1 MWLYSGMNKVKHIRQ
16 RANIEPLYA
25 LPLLPERRTEMDEL
39 IAWLPAE
46 LVTLPRYVVA
56 LAIGL
61 LMGLERERNPAAK
74 AGLRTFA
81 LTALFGV
88 LTTHL
93 ATELGALWLVAVG
106 LLLVGG
112 MMIAAYQH
120 APQPAD
126 GDPGTTT
133 VAALILCYGLGVLVW
148 HDQIQLAVMLG
159 IAATML
165 LYFKPELR
173 GLSEHLSRRDLLS
186 VLQFAVLALIILP
199 LLPNQDY
206 GPYGAINPHQVW
218 WMVVL
223 IAGVGLAGYAALRVV
238 GQERG
243 AVMLGLLGGLVS
255 STATTLAFSRHA
267 RASSEMMPVAVIVI
281 VLANLVVLVR
291 LGVLA
296 TVLAPGVLVQLAPL
310 LAGGLIAGGLG
321 AAYGVHRL
329 RPQGELPALAMGNP
343 TELRP
348 ALGFGLMYGVVLLAA
363 AWLSDW
369 LGNSGLYG
377 VALVSGLTDV
387 DAITLS
393 SLRLHNLDKL
403 SVAVAVNV
411 ITLAVLANLV
421 FKPALTLAIGGWRM
435 ARHAI
440 AGMGAVGLGLVVA
453 WAIMRG
459 FSA

>member
-1 MWLYSGMNKVKHIRQ
+1 
-16 RANIEPLYA
+16 
-25 LPLLPERRTEMDEL
+25 MDEI

-46 LVTLPRYVVA
+46 LASLPRYVVA

-81 LTALFGV
+81 LTALLGV
-88 LTTHL
+88 LAAHL
-93 ATELGALWLVAVG
+93 ATVLGELWLVAVG
-106 LLLVGG
+106 LLLVGS
-112 MMIAAYQH
+112 MMIAAYLH
-120 APQPAD
+120 SPHPPD

-133 VAALILCYGLGVLVW
+133 VAALMLCYALGVLAW
-148 HDQIQLAVMLG
+148 HNEIQLAVMLG
-159 IAATML
+159 IAATLL

-173 GLSEHLSRRDLLS
+173 GLSQHMSRRDLLS
-186 VLQFAVLALIILP
+186 VLQFAVLALIVLP
-199 LLPNQDY
+199 LLPNRNY
-206 GPYGAINPHQVW
+206 GPYGALNPYQIW

-223 IAGVGLAGYAALRVV
+223 IAGVGLAGYAALRLV
-238 GQERG
+238 GQQRG

-255 STATTLAFSRHA
+255 STAATLSFSRHA
-267 RASSEMMPVAVIVI
+267 RASRDMMPVAVIVI

-296 TVLAPGVLVQLAPL
+296 AVLAPGVLPQLLPL
-310 LAGGLIAGGLG
+310 LLGGLVAGGLG
-321 AAYGVHRL
+321 AAYGVRRL
-329 RPQGELPALAMGNP
+329 QPQGELPALAMSNP
-343 TELRP
+343 TELRT
-348 ALGFGLMYGVVLLAA
+348 ALGFGLMYAVVLLAA

-369 LGNSGLYG
+369 LGTRGLYA

-403 SVAVAVNV
+403 SVGVVVNV
-411 ITLAVLANLV
+411 ITIAVLANLV
-421 FKPALTLAIGGWRM
+421 FKSALTLIIGGWQL

-440 AGMGAVGLGLVVA
+440 AGMGAMGMGLAVT
-453 WAIMRG
+453 WAIIRG

>member
-1 MWLYSGMNKVKHIRQ
+1 MS
-16 RANIEPLYA
+16 
-25 LPLLPERRTEMDEL
+25 EL
-39 IAWLPAE
+39 INWLPAE
-46 LVTLPRYVVA
+46 LASLPRYVVA

-81 LTALFGV
+81 LTALMGV
-88 LTTHL
+88 LTAHL
-93 ATELGALWLVAVG
+93 ATALGELWLIAVG
-106 LLLVGG
+106 LFLVGA
-112 MMIAAYQH
+112 MMIAAYLH
-120 APQPAD
+120 APQQPD

-133 VAALILCYGLGVLVW
+133 VAALMLCYGLGVMVW
-148 HDQIQLAVMLG
+148 HDEIQLAVMLG

-173 GLSEHLSRRDLLS
+173 GISQHMSRRDLLS
-186 VLQFAVLALIILP
+186 ILQFSVLALIVLP
-199 LLPNQDY
+199 LLPNENY
-206 GPYGAINPHQVW
+206 GPYGALNPYQIW

-223 IAGVGLAGYAALRVV
+223 IAGVGLAGYAALRMV
-238 GQERG
+238 GQQRG

-267 RASSEMMPVAVIVI
+267 RDSNAMTPVAVIVI
-281 VLANLVVLVR
+281 VLANLVVLAR

-296 TVLAPGVLVQLAPL
+296 TVLAPGVLTQLLPVL
-310 LAGGLIAGGLG
+310 IGGLIAGGIG
-321 AAYGVHRL
+321 AVYGVLRL
-329 RPQGELPALAMGNP
+329 QPRGAMPPLAMGNP

-348 ALGFGLMYGVVLLAA
+348 ALGFGLMYAIVLLAA

-369 LGNSGLYG
+369 LGARGLYA

-387 DAITLS
+387 DPITLS
-393 SLRLHNLDKL
+393 SLRLLNLDKL
-403 SVAVAVNV
+403 SVAGVVNV
-411 ITLAVLANLV
+411 VTLAVLANLV
-421 FKPALTLAIGGWRM
+421 FKSALTLVIGGWQM

-440 AGMGAVGLGLVVA
+440 AGMGAVGVGMVAA

>member
-1 MWLYSGMNKVKHIRQ
+1 M
-16 RANIEPLYA
+16 
-25 LPLLPERRTEMDEL
+25 TEL

-46 LVTLPRYVVA
+46 LAALPRYVVA
-56 LAIGL
+56 LGIGL

-81 LTALFGV
+81 LTALLGV
-88 LTTHL
+88 LAAHL
-93 ATELGALWLVAVG
+93 ATELGELWLIAVG
-106 LLLVGG
+106 LLLVGA
-112 MMIAAYQH
+112 MIIAAYMRDPPH
-120 APQPAD
+120 G

-133 VAALILCYGLGVLVW
+133 VAALMLCYGLGVMVW
-148 HDQIQLAVMLG
+148 RDEIKLAVMLG

-173 GLSEHLSRRDLLS
+173 GMSQHMTRRDLLS
-186 VLQFAVLALIILP
+186 MLQFAVLSLIILP
-199 LLPNQDY
+199 LLPNRNY
-206 GPYGAINPHQVW
+206 GPYGAINPHQIW

-223 IAGVGLAGYAALRVV
+223 IAGVGLAGYAALRLV
-238 GQERG
+238 GQQRG

-267 RASSEMMPVAVIVI
+267 RASSEMTPVAVIVI

-296 TVLAPGVLVQLAPL
+296 TVLAPGMLAQLAPV
-310 LAGGLIAGGLG
+310 LAGGLVAGGLG

-329 RPQGELPALAMGNP
+329 RPQGELPSLAMDNP

-348 ALGFGLMYGVVLLAA
+348 ALGFGLLYAVVLLAA

-369 LGNSGLYG
+369 LGNRGLYA
-377 VALVSGLTDV
+377 VSLVSGLTDV

-393 SLRLHNLDKL
+393 TASLLEQGSTIPKVAVTT
-403 SVAVAVNV
+403 VAVALVSNQ
-411 ITLAVLANLV
+411 AVKLGFV
-421 FKPALTLAIGGWRM
+421 MVRGGVGLFR
-435 ARHAI
+435 
-440 AGMGAVGLGLVVA
+440 AVGLPMAVTGLTVLA
-453 WAIMRG
+453 AALLMP
-459 FSA
+459 

>member
-1 MWLYSGMNKVKHIRQ
+1 M
-16 RANIEPLYA
+16 
-25 LPLLPERRTEMDEL
+25 TEL
-39 IAWLPAE
+39 IAWLPTE
-46 LVTLPRYVVA
+46 LAALPRYVVA
-56 LAIGL
+56 LGIGL

-81 LTALFGV
+81 LTALLGV
-88 LTTHL
+88 LAAHL
-93 ATELGALWLVAVG
+93 ATELGELWLIAVG
-106 LLLVGG
+106 LLLVGA
-112 MMIAAYQH
+112 MIIAAYMRDPPH
-120 APQPAD
+120 G

-133 VAALILCYGLGVLVW
+133 VAALMLCYGLGVMVW
-148 HDQIQLAVMLG
+148 RDEIQLAVMLG

-173 GLSEHLSRRDLLS
+173 GMSQHMTRRDLLS
-186 VLQFAVLALIILP
+186 MLQFAVLSLIILP
-199 LLPNQDY
+199 LLPNRNY
-206 GPYGAINPHQVW
+206 GPYGAINPHQIW

-223 IAGVGLAGYAALRVV
+223 IAGVGLAGYAALRLV
-238 GQERG
+238 GQQRG

-267 RASSEMMPVAVIVI
+267 RASSEMTPVAVIVI

-296 TVLAPGVLVQLAPL
+296 TVLAPGMLAQLAPV
-310 LAGGLIAGGLG
+310 LAGGLVAGGLG

-329 RPQGELPALAMGNP
+329 RPQGELPSLAMDNP

-348 ALGFGLMYGVVLLAA
+348 ALGFGLLYAVVLLAA

-369 LGNSGLYG
+369 LGTRGLYA
-377 VALVSGLTDV
+377 VSLVSGLTDV

-403 SVAVAVNV
+403 SVTVAVNV
-411 ITLAVLANLV
+411 ITLAVLANLA
-421 FKPALTLAIGGWRM
+421 FKSLLTLAIGGWAM

-440 AGMGAVGLGLVVA
+440 AGMGALGLGLLVA

>member
-1 MWLYSGMNKVKHIRQ
+1 MPDFFS
-16 RANIEPLYA
+16 
-25 LPLLPERRTEMDEL
+25 
-39 IAWLPAE
+39 WLPAE
-46 LVTLPRYVVA
+46 LDTLPRYLVA
-56 LAIGL
+56 AALGL
-61 LMGLERERNPAAK
+61 LIGLERERNPSAK

-81 LTALFGV
+81 LTGLFGV
-88 LTTHL
+88 LAAHL
-93 ATELGALWLVAVG
+93 AERTGSPWLIAVG
-106 LLLVGG
+106 LLLTGV
-112 MMIAAYQH
+112 MIIAAYLR
-120 APQPAD
+120 QPAET

-133 VAALILCYGLGVLVW
+133 IAALVLCYGLGVLTW
-148 HDQIQLAVMLG
+148 LGEIRLAVMLG
-159 IAATML
+159 ISATIL

-173 GLSEHLSRRDLLS
+173 GMSERLTRQDLLS
-186 VLQFAVLALIILP
+186 VLQFAVLSLIILP
-199 LLPNQDY
+199 LLPNRDY
-206 GPYGAINPHQVW
+206 GPHGALNPYQIW

-223 IAGVGLAGYAALRVV
+223 ISGVSLAGYAALRLV
-238 GQERG
+238 GQQRG

-267 RASSEMMPVAVIVI
+267 RASETMMPIAVIVI

-296 TVLAPGVLVQLAPL
+296 TVLAPGLLAQLAPV

-321 AAYGVHRL
+321 AAYGVRRL
-329 RPQGELPALAMGNP
+329 RPQGELPALAMDNP

-348 ALGFGLMYGVVLLAA
+348 ALGFGLLYAVVLLAA

-369 LGNSGLYG
+369 LGSRGLYA

-403 SVAVAVNV
+403 SAGVAVNV
-411 ITLAVLANLV
+411 ITLAILANLV
-421 FKPALTLAIGGWRM
+421 FKSLLTLAIGGWHM
-435 ARHAI
+435 ARHAM
-440 AGMGAVGLGLVVA
+440 AGMGALGLGLVAA
-453 WAIMRG
+453 WAIIHG

>member
-1 MWLYSGMNKVKHIRQ
+1 
-16 RANIEPLYA
+16 
-25 LPLLPERRTEMDEL
+25 MDE
-39 IAWLPAE
+39 IISWLPAE
-46 LVTLPRYVVA
+46 LATLPRYVVA

-88 LTTHL
+88 LAAHL
-93 ATELGALWLVAVG
+93 ATELDALWLVAVG
-106 LLLVGG
+106 LLLVGA
-112 MMIAAYQH
+112 MMIAAYLR
-120 APQPAD
+120 APQQPD

-133 VAALILCYGLGVLVW
+133 VAALMLCYGLGVLVW
-148 HDQIQLAVMLG
+148 HDEIQLAVMLG

-173 GLSEHLSRRDLLS
+173 GFSQRMSRHDLLS
-186 VLQFAVLALIILP
+186 VLQFAVLALIVLP
-199 LLPNQDY
+199 LLPNRDY
-206 GPYGAINPHQVW
+206 GPYGALNPHQIW

-223 IAGVGLAGYAALRVV
+223 IAGVGLAGYAALRLV
-238 GQERG
+238 GQQRG

-255 STATTLAFSRHA
+255 STATTLSFSRHA
-267 RASSEMMPVAVIVI
+267 RASSAMIPVAVIVI

-296 TVLAPGVLVQLAPL
+296 HLLPV
-310 LAGGLIAGGLG
+310 LAGGLVAGGLG
-321 AAYGVHRL
+321 AAYGVRRL

-343 TELRP
+343 TELRT

-369 LGNSGLYG
+369 LGTRGLYA

-393 SLRLHNLDKL
+393 SLRLYNLDTL
-403 SVAVAVNV
+403 SVTVVVNV
-411 ITLAVLANLV
+411 ITLATLANLA
-421 FKPALTLAIGGWRM
+421 FKSVLALSIGGWQM

-440 AGMGAVGLGLVVA
+440 AGMGAMGLGLVVT
-453 WAIMRG
+453 WAIIRG

>member
-1 MWLYSGMNKVKHIRQ
+1 
-16 RANIEPLYA
+16 
-25 LPLLPERRTEMDEL
+25 MDEL
-39 IAWLPAE
+39 SVWLPAE
-46 LVTLPRYVVA
+46 LAILPRYVAA

-88 LTTHL
+88 LAAHL
-93 ATELGALWLVAVG
+93 SATMGESWLIAAG

-112 MMIAAYQH
+112 MMIAAYMQS
-120 APQPAD
+120 PQQD

-133 VAALILCYGLGVLVW
+133 VAALMLCYGLGVLAW
-148 HDQIQLAVMLG
+148 RDEIQLAVMIG
-159 IAATML
+159 ITATLL

-173 GLSEHLSRRDLLS
+173 GLSQHLSRRDLLS
-186 VLQFAVLALIILP
+186 VLQFAVLSLIILP
-199 LLPNQDY
+199 LLPNRDY
-206 GPYGAINPHQVW
+206 GPYGALNPHHIW

-238 GQERG
+238 GQQRG
-243 AVMLGLLGGLVS
+243 AAMLGLLGGLVS

-267 RASSEMMPVAVIVI
+267 RASNTMIPIAVIVV

-296 TVLAPGVLVQLAPL
+296 SLLAPGVLGQLAPV
-310 LAGGLIAGGLG
+310 LAGGLIVGGLG
-321 AAYGVHRL
+321 AAYGVRRL
-329 RPQGELPALAMGNP
+329 QPQGELPELAMGNP

-348 ALGFGLMYGVVLLAA
+348 ALGFGLLYGLVLLAA

-369 LGNSGLYG
+369 LGTRGLYA

-393 SLRLHNLDKL
+393 SLRLHSLETL
-403 SVAVAVNV
+403 STTVLVNV
-411 ITLAVLANLV
+411 VTLAVLANLA
-421 FKPALTLAIGGWRM
+421 FKSALTLIVGGWRM

-440 AGMGAVGLGLVVA
+440 AGMGAAGAGLLIA

>member
-1 MWLYSGMNKVKHIRQ
+1 MN
-16 RANIEPLYA
+16 
-25 LPLLPERRTEMDEL
+25 EL
-39 IAWLPAE
+39 IAWLPSE
-46 LVTLPRYVVA
+46 LDTLPRYVVA

-81 LTALFGV
+81 LTALLGV
-88 LTTHL
+88 LAAHL
-93 ATELGALWLVAVG
+93 ATAIGAPWLIAVG

-112 MMIAAYQH
+112 MMIAAYLRS
-120 APQPAD
+120 PQQPD

-133 VAALILCYGLGVLVW
+133 VAALMLCYGLGVLVW
-148 HDQIQLAVMLG
+148 HEEIQLAVMLG

-173 GLSEHLSRRDLLS
+173 GLSQHMSRRDLLS
-186 VLQFAVLALIILP
+186 VLQFAVLALIVLP
-199 LLPNQDY
+199 LLPNRNY
-206 GPYGAINPHQVW
+206 GPYGALNPHQIW

-223 IAGVGLAGYAALRVV
+223 IAGVGLAGYAALRLV
-238 GQERG
+238 GQQRG

-255 STATTLAFSRHA
+255 STATTLTFSRHA

-296 TVLAPGVLVQLAPL
+296 AVLAPGVLAQLAPV
-310 LAGGLIAGGLG
+310 LAGGLVAGGLG
-321 AAYGVHRL
+321 AAYGVRRL
-329 RPQGELPALAMGNP
+329 RPQGSLPALAMGNP
-343 TELRP
+343 TELRT
-348 ALGFGLMYGVVLLAA
+348 ALGFGLIYAVVLLAA
-363 AWLSDW
+363 AGLSDW
-369 LGNSGLYG
+369 LGNRGLYA

-393 SLRLHNLDKL
+393 SLRLHNLDRL
-403 SVAVAVNV
+403 SVQGVVNV
-411 ITLAVLANLV
+411 ITLATLANLV
-421 FKPALTLAIGGWRM
+421 FKSVLTLAIGGWHM
-435 ARHAI
+435 ARHAM
-440 AGMGAVGLGLVVA
+440 AGMGAAGLGLVAA
-453 WAIMRG
+453 WAIILG

>member
-1 MWLYSGMNKVKHIRQ
+1 MN
-16 RANIEPLYA
+16 
-25 LPLLPERRTEMDEL
+25 EL
-39 IAWLPAE
+39 IKWLPAE
-46 LVTLPRYVVA
+46 LAPLLRYVVA

-61 LMGLERERNPAAK
+61 LMGLERERNPDAK

-81 LTALFGV
+81 LTALLGV
-88 LTTHL
+88 LAAHL
-93 ATELGALWLVAVG
+93 ASSIGEPWLIAVG
-106 LLLVGG
+106 LLLVGL
-112 MMIAAYQH
+112 MMIAAYLR
-120 APQPAD
+120 APQPS

-133 VAALILCYGLGVLVW
+133 VAALMLCYALGVLVW
-148 HDQIQLAVMLG
+148 QNEIQLAVMLG

-165 LYFKPELR
+165 LYFKPELS
-173 GLSEHLSRRDLLS
+173 GLSHQLSRRDLLS

-206 GPYGAINPHQVW
+206 GPYGALNPHQIW

-223 IAGVGLAGYAALRVV
+223 IAGVGLAGYAALRLF
-238 GQERG
+238 GQARG

-255 STATTLAFSRHA
+255 STATTLTFSRHA
-267 RASSEMMPVAVIVI
+267 RSNEAMMPVAVIVI

-296 TVLAPGVLVQLAPL
+296 AVVAPSVLPQLLPL
-310 LAGGLIAGGLG
+310 LLGGLVAGGLG
-321 AAYGVHRL
+321 AAYGVWRL
-329 RPQGELPALAMGNP
+329 RPQGAPPILPMGNP
-343 TELRP
+343 TELRT

-369 LGNSGLYG
+369 LGTRGLYA
-377 VALVSGLTDV
+377 VTLVSGLTDV

-403 SVAVAVNV
+403 TVQVVVNV
-411 ITLAVLANLV
+411 ITLASLANLF
-421 FKPALTLAIGGWRM
+421 FKSVLTLTVGGWKL

-440 AGMGAVGLGLVVA
+440 AGMATVGLGLVIT
-453 WAIMRG
+453 WAIIRG